1 MVLDVGPIQSKP
13 GNGGFSSRKAAIFL
27 LWNSSIHCAGTRRPA
42 AAPAHWRIAR
52 GLRAFRA
59 NGKDAQRLGRLL
71 RTTRWTFEFRVVRHA
86 AHKLLEFLIAF
97 LTGVF
102 VNGHAIT
109 SPNETNNARHDRRDF
124 TRILA
129 AFPFAVMH
137 RASLAASR
145 QKRLCPQM
153 HIRRHL
159 RHLEDSRD

>member
-1 MVLDVGPIQSKP
+1 MAAFPLGKP
-13 GNGGFSSRKAAIFL
+13 PFSF
-27 LWNSSIHCAGTRRPA
+27 LWNSSIHCAGTWRAA
-42 AAPAHWRIAR
+42 AAPAHRRSAR
-52 GLRAFRA
+52 GLGTFRA
-59 NGKDAQRLGRLL
+59 NGKDAQGLCGLL
-71 RTTRWTFEFRVVRHA
+71 RSASRAFEFRVVRHA
-86 AHKLLEFLIAF
+86 AHKLLKFLIAF
-97 LTGVF
+97 LTRVF

-129 AFPFAVMH
+129 SFPFAVMH

-159 RHLEDSRD
+159 RHSKTVAINPFNGYSFNPT